1 MVINMDIIEII
12 KDSFLFPSKDIKL
25 LLIYELLAI
34 VAGVFSIVG
43 TVVYA
48 LGFITPE
55 CFMWGGI
62 AVIVSMLIG
71 WILSGYLVSVVKSG
85 IDRDDDVPEF
95 VWWDNFINGFNYF
108 IVSIVYFIIPAFI
121 VLVVGVATNVFGN
134 VMALIQEILL
144 QVTTSYMANSTF
156 VISDAMAQAIAN
168 LAVSLAVTATVGI
181 VVFIIFSFLQTMA
194 GARLA
199 NTGSLT
205 EALNVFESAKDI
217 SRIGIGKVI
226 VVIILV
232 IVIVAVIEMIL
243 SAIFNYVPILS
254 ILSIII
260 TPYLLFFTQRAVGL
274 LYSDIA

>member
-1 MVINMDIIEII
+1 M
-12 KDSFLFPSKDIKL
+12 
-25 LLIYELLAI
+25 
-34 VAGVFSIVG
+34 
-43 TVVYA
+43 
-48 LGFITPE
+48 
-55 CFMWGGI
+55 
-62 AVIVSMLIG
+62 
-71 WILSGYLVSVVKSG
+71 
-85 IDRDDDVPEF
+85 
-95 VWWDNFINGFNYF
+95 
-108 IVSIVYFIIPAFI
+108 
-121 VLVVGVATNVFGN
+121 
-134 VMALIQEILL
+134 
-144 QVTTSYMANSTF
+144 
-156 VISDAMAQAIAN
+156 
-168 LAVSLAVTATVGI
+168 
-181 VVFIIFSFLQTMA
+181 
-194 GARLA
+194 A